1 MDPVYFARALSL
13 REAALF
19 LSGLSRRYRAAW
31 EQARM
36 IAKFAAAPHVKDFS
50 DDMLPTFSWEHED
63 AQEDEDSHSE
73 EREAAELEAL
83 RAYALKRDEQILIN
97 KQNGKR

>member
-19 LSGLSRRYRAAW
+19 ISGLSRRNRAGW
-31 EQARM
+31 EQARL
-36 IAKFAAAPHVKDFS
+36 IAKFAAAPHVKGFT
-50 DDMLPTFSWEHED
+50 DDMLPTFAWEKEEEEAPHN
-63 AQEDEDSHSE
+63 E
-73 EREAAELEAL
+73 EREMAELAAL

-97 KQNGKR
+97 KQNGER